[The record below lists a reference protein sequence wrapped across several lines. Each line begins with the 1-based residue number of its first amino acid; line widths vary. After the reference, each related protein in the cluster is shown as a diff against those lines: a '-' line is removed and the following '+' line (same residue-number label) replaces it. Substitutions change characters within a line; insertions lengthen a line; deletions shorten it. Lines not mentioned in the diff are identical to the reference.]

1 MEWNSERPSTLM
13 SGLCMHVHMNNYTHT
28 HTYISHKTKKKNQIK
43 IFWIIDNVH
52 NIEMKKSQY
61 EWQQMTKWGFTVENT
76 QTAKLK
82 NSVVTLKFRI

>member
-1 MEWNSERPSTLM
+1 MKDHQRWCLASACT
-13 SGLCMHVHMNNYTHT
+13 CTWTTIHTHT
-28 HTYISHKTKKKNQIK
+28 HIYHTKLKKKNQIK